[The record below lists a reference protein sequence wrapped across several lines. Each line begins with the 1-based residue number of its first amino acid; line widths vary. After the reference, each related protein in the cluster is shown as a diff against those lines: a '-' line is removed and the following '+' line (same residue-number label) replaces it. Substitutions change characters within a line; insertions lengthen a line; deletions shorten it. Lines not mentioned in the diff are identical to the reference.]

1 MFLHR
6 PWNTVSALNRA
17 EVLVIIVN
25 VQTSILIK
33 HVIIFQYVNYSGIF
47 KVWILFGGWA
57 II

>member
-1 MFLHR
+1 MSLCVMFLHR

-47 KVWILFGGWA
+47 KV
-57 II
+57 

>member
-1 MFLHR
+1 MSLHC
-6 PWNTVSALNRA
+6 PWNTVSAQNRA

-33 HVIIFQYVNYSGIF
+33 HIIFQYVNYSGTF